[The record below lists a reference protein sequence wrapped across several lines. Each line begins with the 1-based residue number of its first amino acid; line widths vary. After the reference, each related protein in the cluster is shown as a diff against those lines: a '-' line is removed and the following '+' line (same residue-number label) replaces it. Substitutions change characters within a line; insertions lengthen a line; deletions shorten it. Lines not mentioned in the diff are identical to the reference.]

1 MATIEQ
7 LSAALIKADAAGNTA
22 DAKALADE
30 IRRMRT
36 APQEFTIQT
45 PEGRNV
51 GVDVQF
57 PSAPAPAPTNE
68 IPTRRKVAEFLAPT
82 VEALGTAGGAVLGTA
97 AGPLG
102 TLAGAGAGFAGA
114 K

>member
-30 IRRMRT
+30 IRRMRAT
-36 APQEFTIQT
+36 PQEFTIQT

-51 GVDVQF
+51 SVDVQF
-57 PSAPAPAPTNE
+57 PAAPSSEPS
-68 IPTRRKVAEFLAPT
+68 TRR
-82 VEALGTAGGAVLGTA
+82 
-97 AGPLG
+97 
-102 TLAGAGAGFAGA
+102 
-114 K
+114 